1 MKDRTPSEDAAGGR
15 RVPGPAT
22 GIVVRDATGEDWAGI
37 RPIWRAVVAAGDTY
51 VWDLDDMTEA
61 EERAAWMLPPPAVVL
76 VAVADDGAGAVV
88 GTAEIR
94 PNQPGRGSH
103 VANASF
109 MVDPAVAGRG
119 IGRMLAEAVLDRA
132 LRDGYTAMQFN
143 AVVETN
149 TAARALWESIGFTT
163 VGRIPRAFRH
173 RDLGEVDLLVMH
185 RSLV

>member
-1 MKDRTPSEDAAGGR
+1 MTDRSHSEQGPGARPA
-15 RVPGPAT
+15 PGPAT
-22 GIVVRDATGEDWAGI
+22 GIVVRDATGEDWVGI

-51 VWDLDDMTEA
+51 VWDLDEMTEA

-94 PNQPGRGSH
+94 PNHPGRGSH

-109 MVDPAVAGRG
+109 MVDPAFAGRG

-132 LRDGYTAMQFN
+132 RCDGYTAMQFN

-163 VGRIPRAFRH
+163 AGRIPLAFRH
-173 RDLGEVDLLVMH
+173 RELGEVDLLVMH